1 MIPPFDIFRVETNGG
16 LVWQAIAESLDVARL
31 KVKMLMDEQPGDYII
46 RSQHTGHK
54 IVVKADGSIV
64 GFPRSA
70 GEEP

>member
-1 MIPPFDIFRVETNGG
+1 MIPPFDIFRVEHEAG
-16 LVWQAIAESLDVARL
+16 LMWQAVAESLVVARL

-64 GFPRSA
+64 GSPGPK
-70 GEEP
+70 GEDR